1 MSPYTV
7 LRMPNFFQTFLIA
20 PSLYP
25 VSSVF
30 AAFIGSSFSFTEIFS
45 FSHSLCFSSPYIYI
59 YFYFRKWNLPDM
71 FPTNWLLYHLLWSTT
86 QGRLTYTNTQINLSF
101 LKAFDQIKSWL
112 TLPAWCSGFVVQSLS
127 LCNPMDCN
135 TPDFPVLH
143 CLPEFAQTRVL
154 WVDDTIQPSCPL
166 SSSSPSAFNLSQ
178 HQGLFQ
184 WVSSLHQVAQVL
196 ELQWTSV
203 LLMNI
208 QEWFPL
214 VLTHMISLQS
224 NGVLKS
230 LLQHHSSEVSILWHS
245 SFLMFQ
251 LSYPYMTTGKTI
263 ASTRQTFVSNVSA
276 F

>member
-30 AAFIGSSFSFTEIFS
+30 ADFIGSSFSFTEIFS

-112 TLPAWCSGFVVQSLS
+112 TLPAWCSGFVVRSLS

-184 WVSSLHQVAQVL
+184 WVSSLF
-196 ELQWTSV
+196 TSGGPSIGASV
-203 LLMNI
+203 DISPSN
-208 QEWFPL
+208 EYSG
-214 VLTHMISLQS
+214 MISFSIDWYDLLAVQWGS
-224 NGVLKS
+224 QESSPTPQFRSINS
-230 LLQHHSSEVSILWHS
+230 LALILLDVPTLISIHDYWKNHS
-245 SFLMFQ
+245 FD
-251 LSYPYMTTGKTI
+251 
-263 ASTRQTFVSNVSA
+263 
-276 F
+276 